1 LTEDDGDM
9 DKGVDSLLPGHF
21 PASPPP
27 DLLDHLTFTLLAHG
41 QYRRALPFCVQLI
54 QASPDSYKGFLRYA
68 DTTLRVQEYKQS
80 MLAYACAFQRTE
92 EPKVHE
98 YCIKKIVECS
108 RFTEWGGIFTDE
120 EMTGMPTTIQPLLLT
135 PWSMDLRARLSDL
148 TTVPTLRLESRERL
162 HLHNSHALLHT
173 LPRFF
178 RWLVPFH
185 LAIMSTP
192 RDEVDIAILASSHIS
207 IRHILTLTE
216 ETPLPKVWFAGK
228 NIKHTYLPIPNYH
241 PPTIEQMDLIMR
253 LFENEDQLPLLIHCG
268 GGKGRAGTVAAC
280 YLAAYGFSKPRDD
293 IIQPTMSANDAINI
307 LRAIR
312 PGSIETPQQEAF
324 VSKWCST
331 IWKRQCVVL
340 PLLPEPPPCPL
351 SVEGEL
357 EPENDL
363 FILVGLPGSG
373 KSWFSRA
380 LVARNAKGWTHICQ
394 DDSGSRSF
402 SETEIGRA
410 SGRVLLDR
418 CNTALD
424 ERKTWLKLAPWV
436 VSPVCVW
443 FDYDPDLCI
452 SRAQNRA
459 NHPTLPPG
467 GRVRNAVQQMR
478 KEFVQPT
485 LQDGFK
491 AVVIIRS
498 FAASRELVLL
508 LSPPVTL
515 YKYPR
520 TPHIINLGAASAH
533 DIISSSV
540 PRLPVDAHV
549 VITEK
554 VQYQSFFSRFRL
566 TIRLC
571 RWMVLI
577 WGSPYQQT
585 MKSLCKTV
593 LITSTPQLTNS
604 LRNWAYGLINIDETC
619 TKCSTAM
626 NILQNGLFFSA
637 NGCLSHT
644 RFLTPTSRTASW
656 LSTCMTAVLM
666 LSQIGSRS
674 LISSPQLPY
683 RWFLSFWR
691 V

>member
-1 LTEDDGDM
+1 MELRVTRGIFGLVGLKIDEMATKCLRSLGPNYSNTSTSPEHYQIVLLTKTELQQLDHNQVSNLQANCRRVYALGVGGDRDKGILFVVIIWAAGQQIRKQLGLPPKSFHISLLTEDDGDM

-436 VSPVCVW
+436 VSPGLTTIRICV
-443 FDYDPDLCI
+443 FHVRRTGLTTLRYHLVDESAMPY
-452 SRAQNRA
+452 SRCGKSSFSQLYKMALR
-459 NHPTLPPG
+459 L
-467 GRVRNAVQQMR
+467 
-478 KEFVQPT
+478 
-485 LQDGFK
+485 LS
-491 AVVIIRS
+491 S
-498 FAASRELVLL
+498 FALLQHPGSWCFCFRHLSSCTSIHAPLILSIWVLRLRMTLYQAPCLGFLSMLML
-508 LSPPVTL
+508 LSQ
-515 YKYPR
+515 R
-520 TPHIINLGAASAH
+520 RCNIN
-533 DIISSSV
+533 
-540 PRLPVDAHV
+540 P
-549 VITEK
+549 
-554 VQYQSFFSRFRL
+554 FFPAF
-566 TIRLC
+566 
-571 RWMVLI
+571 
-577 WGSPYQQT
+577 
-585 MKSLCKTV
+585 
-593 LITSTPQLTNS
+593 
-604 LRNWAYGLINIDETC
+604 D
-619 TKCSTAM
+619 
-626 NILQNGLFFSA
+626 
-637 NGCLSHT
+637 
-644 RFLTPTSRTASW
+644 
-656 LSTCMTAVLM
+656 
-666 LSQIGSRS
+666 
-674 LISSPQLPY
+674 
-683 RWFLSFWR
+683 
-691 V
+691 